1 MKQYFPLLL
10 LVLVAILGCGGGSS
24 VSANGNYPN
33 ASAGVAARAN
43 EPRQNDPTGTSPPTM
58 LGGTGSSGG
67 LSSTLTGVPATPPP
81 SSSNSKKKPDPAGS
95 DPAAAASSATDEKNA
110 DGSQPAPPAQGPQD
124 PATPKKISARHV
136 LVQWM
141 GSERAPTSVVRS
153 REQAM
158 AIAQE
163 VLKRA
168 RAGNDFARLAVDY
181 SDEPGAA
188 ARGGSLG
195 RFGRGQMVGAFE
207 AAAFKL
213 SIGQISDIVES
224 PFGYHIIQRT
234 E

>member
-1 MKQYFPLLL
+1 MKQYFPLSLAGF
-10 LVLVAILGCGGGSS
+10 VVVVGCGGSN
-24 VSANGNYPN
+24 VSANSYPN
-33 ASAGVAARAN
+33 SSTGVAARAA
-43 EPRQNDPTGTSPPTM
+43 EPRQNDPTAASPPPM
-58 LGGTGSSGG
+58 PVSSG
-67 LSSTLTGVPATPPP
+67 LSATLTGVPPTPPP
-81 SSSNSKKKPDPAGS
+81 ASSWKKKTDLADGGSPDP
-95 DPAAAASSATDEKNA
+95 SADEA
-110 DGSQPAPPAQGPQD
+110 APPSQD
-124 PATPKKISARHV
+124 QTTPKKIGARHV
-136 LVQWM
+136 LIQWM

-153 REQAM
+153 RDQAL

-163 VLKRA
+163 VLKKA
-168 RAGNDFARLAVDY
+168 KAGQDFARLAVDY

-213 SIGQISDIVES
+213 SVGQISDIVES

>member
-1 MKQYFPLLL
+1 MKQYQSLP
-10 LVLVAILGCGGGSS
+10 LVLVMIVGCGGGSS
-24 VSANGNYPN
+24 VSANGSASNYPN
-33 ASAGVAARAN
+33 QSAGVAARAA
-43 EPRQNDPTGTSPPTM
+43 EPRQNDPTGYAPPNN
-58 LGGTGSSGG
+58 LGPSQG
-67 LSSTLTGVPATPPP
+67 LSATLTGVNPQQPAP
-81 SSSNSKKKPDPAGS
+81 STSMMKKKTDPADGT
-95 DPAAAASSATDEKNA
+95 DPAAEETTPT
-110 DGSQPAPPAQGPQD
+110 PAPQD

-153 REQAM
+153 RDQAL

-163 VLKRA
+163 VLKKA
-168 RAGNDFARLAVDY
+168 KAGQDFARLAVDY
-181 SDEPGAA
+181 SDEPGAGG
-188 ARGGSLG
+188 RGGSLG

-213 SIGQISDIVES
+213 SVGQISEIVES